1 MRHNGISPD
10 GFSGEGRPLIPFTA
24 FFLVII
30 AEKWAVMVTV
40 LVLPWAYRNL
50 ESSLNPAEG
59 SIIVY

>member
-1 MRHNGISPD
+1 MALVLMVSQ
-10 GFSGEGRPLIPFTA
+10 EKGRPLIPFAA

-30 AEKWAVMVTV
+30 AEKWAVMVRV